1 MSIIQPYTC
10 LRHVMEN
17 EHTECLLTDFSKVKL
32 LRYSNLHA
40 PNTYSVVQ
48 VSVTGV
54 SKGQSFHE
62 KH

>member
-17 EHTECLLTDFSKVKL
+17 EHTECQLTDYSKVIFI
-32 LRYSNLHA
+32 A
-40 PNTYSVVQ
+40 NTYSVVQ

-62 KH
+62 KD